1 MIIPNP
7 LLSEKLEIHYWFN
20 DDSHTMDAITLNKS
34 QHEIIA
40 LIQEISKETQTEISI
55 EIEPYAEGGF
65 KQIFKVLSKQERKS
79 AVVTGAVILGV
90 VSAIIITPIT
100 KASEKITEH
109 LIDKVFEDKEK
120 VKSDKKK
127 DSLEIINLELQNKNI
142 QLQNKNLDL
151 QYEERTKMKELE
163 KEINIAS
170 VRELLKEFHQTNIEI
185 QKISKRLE
193 NNNIIK
199 KRRSNF
205 YEQLIN
211 YDKIE
216 RVSFKVEN
224 NKYTISEKFIEKEN
238 FTKFILHTDI
248 IDPKNIENATI
259 EIISPVL
266 KKGNYKWTG
275 IYKNE
280 SIPFSMKS
288 VEFKELVQKGNVEF
302 KNGFTIKC
310 LLQINNKID
319 SEGIIK
325 ITGYEVLRVDNYFI
339 NDKPVETNEG
349 KKHRKLK
356 EAEKQM
362 LKLFRYEDDD
372 ILPYEE

>member
-7 LLSEKLEIHYWFN
+7 LISEKLEIHYWFN
-20 DDSHTMDAITLNKS
+20 DDSHTIDAITLNKS

-40 LIQEISKETQTEISI
+40 LIQEISKEIETEISI

-79 AVVTGAVILGV
+79 AVIAGAVVLGV
-90 VSAIIITPIT
+90 VSAIVITPLT
-100 KASEKITEH
+100 KAAEKITEH
-109 LIDKVFEDKEK
+109 LIDKAFEDKEK

-151 QYEERTKMKELE
+151 QNDERTKRKEMGVNMTNLEEQLKEL
-163 KEINIAS
+163 
-170 VRELLKEFHQTNIEI
+170 HQTNTEI
-185 QKISKRLE
+185 QEISKKLE
-193 NNNIIK
+193 KNNIIK

-224 NKYTISEKFIEKEN
+224 NNYTISEKFIKKEN

-248 IDPKNIENATI
+248 IDPQNIENAII

-288 VEFKELVQKGNVEF
+288 AEFKELVQKGNVEF

-319 SEGIIK
+319 NEGIIK
-325 ITGYEVLRVDNYFI
+325 VTGYEVLRVDNYFI
-339 NDKPVETNEG
+339 NEKPVETSEG

>member
-1 MIIPNP
+1 MIIPNA
-7 LLSEKLEIHYWFN
+7 LISEKLEIHYWFN
-20 DDSHTMDAITLNKS
+20 DDSHTIDAITLNKS

-40 LIQEISKETQTEISI
+40 LIQEISKEIETEISI

-79 AVVTGAVILGV
+79 AVIAGAVVLGV
-90 VSAIIITPIT
+90 VSAIVITPLT
-100 KASEKITEH
+100 KAAEKITEH
-109 LIDKVFEDKEK
+109 LIDKAFEDKEK

-151 QYEERTKMKELE
+151 QNDERTKRKEMGVNMTNLEEQLKEL
-163 KEINIAS
+163 
-170 VRELLKEFHQTNIEI
+170 HQTNTEI
-185 QKISKRLE
+185 QEISKKLE
-193 NNNIIK
+193 KNNIIK

-224 NKYTISEKFIEKEN
+224 NNYTISEKFIKKEN

-248 IDPKNIENATI
+248 IDPQNIENAII

-288 VEFKELVQKGNVEF
+288 AEFKELVQKGNVEF

-319 SEGIIK
+319 NEGIIK
-325 ITGYEVLRVDNYFI
+325 VTGYEVLRVDNYFI
-339 NDKPVETNEG
+339 NEKPVETSEG

>member
-1 MIIPNP
+1 LDLQNDERTKRKEMGVNMTN
-7 LLSEKLEIHYWFN
+7 LEEQLKELHQTN
-20 DDSHTMDAITLNKS
+20 T
-34 QHEIIA
+34 E
-40 LIQEISKETQTEISI
+40 IQEISK
-55 EIEPYAEGGF
+55 
-65 KQIFKVLSKQERKS
+65 K
-79 AVVTGAVILGV
+79 
-90 VSAIIITPIT
+90 
-100 KASEKITEH
+100 
-109 LIDKVFEDKEK
+109 
-120 VKSDKKK
+120 
-127 DSLEIINLELQNKNI
+127 
-142 QLQNKNLDL
+142 
-151 QYEERTKMKELE
+151 LE
-163 KEINIAS
+163 K
-170 VRELLKEFHQTNIEI
+170 
-185 QKISKRLE
+185 
-193 NNNIIK
+193 NNIIK

-224 NKYTISEKFIEKEN
+224 NNYTISEKFIKKEN

-248 IDPKNIENATI
+248 IDPQNIENAII

-288 VEFKELVQKGNVEF
+288 AEFKELVQKGNVEF

-319 SEGIIK
+319 NEGIIK
-325 ITGYEVLRVDNYFI
+325 VTGYEVLRVDNYFI
-339 NDKPVETNEG
+339 NEKPVETSEG

>member
-7 LLSEKLEIHYWFN
+7 LISEKLEIHYWFN
-20 DDSHTMDAITLNKS
+20 GDSHTIDAITLNKS

-40 LIQEISKETQTEISI
+40 LIQEISKEIETEISI

-79 AVVTGAVILGV
+79 AVIAGAVVLGV
-90 VSAIIITPIT
+90 VSAIVITPLT
-100 KASEKITEH
+100 KAAEKITEH
-109 LIDKVFEDKEK
+109 LIDKAFEDKEK

-151 QYEERTKMKELE
+151 QNDERTKRKEMGVNMTNLEEQLKEL
-163 KEINIAS
+163 
-170 VRELLKEFHQTNIEI
+170 HQTNTEI
-185 QKISKRLE
+185 QEISKKLE
-193 NNNIIK
+193 KNNIIK

-224 NKYTISEKFIEKEN
+224 NNYTISEKFIKKEN

-248 IDPKNIENATI
+248 IDPQNIENAII

-288 VEFKELVQKGNVEF
+288 AEFKELVQKGNVEF

-319 SEGIIK
+319 NEGIIK
-325 ITGYEVLRVDNYFI
+325 VTGYEVLRVDNYFI
-339 NDKPVETNEG
+339 NEKPVETSEG